1 MARFPLIR
9 VVTGATIVGLTI
21 VALRSPAPV
30 PGTPGALLSPPE
42 PDLQPWAQH
51 DTLEYGETLAAVL
64 SRGGFSAGE
73 AATIIAAATPIDHRR
88 IPAGM
93 EVVISGDTSEA
104 SRPKEVRFNL
114 AVDRIVRM
122 TRSGDLWTAEEQVLP
137 WTVDTVLVRATIAS
151 SLYEAVDD
159 GAADLLGARARA
171 ELAWNVADIY
181 EYRVDMSRE
190 LQQGD
195 ELRVLFERSTAPNG
209 AQRIGAVLAAGLQ
222 RGGNEIQ
229 AVRLAPQKE
238 GGRARYYDQEGRSLA
253 TAFLKAPLSFR
264 RISSNFGRRKH
275 PVLGTWRQHQGMDYA
290 ANSGTP
296 VRSIGDGVVVFAGR
310 KGGYGNAVEVRHPN
324 GFVTRYGH
332 LRGFAKGI
340 SRGTRVNIE
349 QTIGYVGMT
358 GLATGPH
365 LHFEV
370 LVNGVQRDPRRALD
384 VPAGP
389 PLKGA
394 ELESFRQV
402 RDVALLTLGRP
413 AGVVHPLPGP
423 ATALAS
429 AGAN

>member
-9 VVTGATIVGLTI
+9 VVTGATVVGLTI
-21 VALRSPAPV
+21 AALRSPSPV
-30 PGTPGALLSPPE
+30 PGLPGALLAPSE

-51 DTLEYGETLAAVL
+51 DTLEYGETLAALLTRSGL
-64 SRGGFSAGE
+64 SSGE
-73 AATIIAAATPIDHRR
+73 AATVIAAATPIDHRR

-93 EVVISGDTSEA
+93 TVVISGDTTEA
-104 SRPKEVRFNL
+104 ARPKEIRFQL

-122 TRSGDLWTAEEQVLP
+122 TRAGDLWMAEEQVLP
-137 WTVDTVLVRATIAS
+137 WTVDTVLVRATVAS
-151 SLYEAVDD
+151 SLYEAVDE
-159 GAADLLGARARA
+159 GAKDLLSSRARA
-171 ELAWNVADIY
+171 ELAWNIADIY

-195 ELRVLFERSTAPNG
+195 EVRVLFERSTAPNG
-209 AQRIGAVLAAGLQ
+209 AQKVGTVFAAGLQ
-222 RGGNEIQ
+222 RAGREIE
-229 AVRLAPQKE
+229 AIRLV
-238 GGRARYYDQEGRSLA
+238 GDDGRGRYYDQEGRSLA

-296 VRSIGDGVVVFAGR
+296 VRS
-310 KGGYGNAVEVRHPN
+310 KGGYGNTVEVRHSN

-340 SRGTRVNIE
+340 RKGARVDIAE
-349 QTIGYVGMT
+349 TVGYVGMT

-394 ELESFRQV
+394 ELESFR
-402 RDVALLTLGRP
+402 RRREVAMYALGQPSGIQRTGPVP
-413 AGVVHPLPGP
+413 A
-423 ATALAS
+423 AALAS
-429 AGAN
+429 AAAN